1 MAETVELQDIY
12 DFLDN
17 WESEQMELTDERNE
31 LRADLDICSAKR
43 DELWAKLDVAI
54 EGLEEIYNTHEHIDN
69 KYAQGA
75 AKIAAKTLGL
85 LK

>member
-1 MAETVELQDIY
+1 MAETIEFQDIY

-17 WESEQMELTDERNE
+17 LESEQLELTDERDA
-31 LRADLDICSAKR
+31 LLGKLDI
-43 DELWAKLDVAI
+43 AI
-54 EGLEEIYNTHEHIDN
+54 EGLEEIYNTHEHIPN

-75 AKIAAKTLGL
+75 AKIAAKTLGR